1 MKLKLVVC
9 DDAAKGNAL
18 SKQQFKAEIDRAAQ
32 LWKSGKIGEATS
44 LFIDLF
50 DASDP
55 TDWCSVMPFFEKF
68 EELGA
73 EYQNLIGKL
82 LVLRLLDA
90 DGKKELDDLAYTWKH
105 FAADMDDLPVKR
117 RGNIAANFG
126 ELAAKT
132 VGGAWSELIEEFYE
146 KCPGCMFMGDAE
158 EPFSLKLRS
167 ESRIECIPETESGL
181 SGMKYM
187 DGYAPFEGWALVKD
201 VPAVEGSDPEKY
213 PAPIR
218 KLLKELAKRD
228 MKYFPNI
235 IFPLTAGENIS
246 DTCRQMKD
254 LLQLLDHG
262 YHFQDIRR
270 YMAENPKFF
279 ADEIRGMLV
288 GDDDEGFKED
298 NEEEDDELVFDLD
311 DEDFKDDDEDGDD
324 ELVFDLDDEDFK
336 DDDDGKGKDGR
347 DD

>member
-9 DDAAKGNAL
+9 DDAAKENTCSQL
-18 SKQQFKAEIDRAAQ
+18 RLDAEIDRAAQ
-32 LWKSGKIGEATS
+32 LWKDGKIKEAAS

-50 DASDP
+50 DGMP
-55 TDWCSVMPFFEKF
+55 QTDWSSFMPFFEKF

-73 EYQNLIGKL
+73 EYQNLVGKQ
-82 LVLRLLDA
+82 LVLKSLDA
-90 DGKKELDDLAYTWKH
+90 DGKKELEDLAYTWKH
-105 FAADMDDLPVKR
+105 FAADIDDLPVRR
-117 RGNIAANFG
+117 RGRAATNF
-126 ELAAKT
+126 EVLAAQT
-132 VGGAWSELIEEFYE
+132 VGGAWSELVEEFYE

-167 ESRIECIPETESGL
+167 ENHIECIPESESGL

-235 IFPLTAGENIS
+235 IFPLTAGENIL
-246 DTCRQMKD
+246 DTCRQMKE

-270 YMAENPKFF
+270 YMVDHRELF
-279 ADEIRGMLV
+279 ADEIRSMLL
-288 GDDDEGFKED
+288 GDDDDED
-298 NEEEDDELVFDLD
+298 GDGSDDDDELVFDLDAEDLKDDGGDDDDELVFDLD
-311 DEDFKDDDEDGDD
+311 DDEEEEDG
-324 ELVFDLDDEDFK
+324 
-336 DDDDGKGKDGR
+336 DGR